1 MISRAALATIVSM
14 WGGGMAARTIS
25 TAVQELDAANSFC
38 AVAPAGAPMIARSI
52 PAFAHRPLATG
63 AVIVLSMRVAMWTEV
78 VAVRRAITLASVL
91 LPKRLSARTGR
102 VVAIGVTLALPV
114 AVE

>member
-1 MISRAALATIVSM
+1 MIARAALATIVSM
-14 WGGGMAARTIS
+14 WGGGMATRTIS
-25 TAVQELDAANSFC
+25 TAIQELDAANSIC
-38 AVAPAGAPMIARSI
+38 GVAPAGAPMIALSI

-63 AVIVLSMRVAMWTEV
+63 PVIVLPVRVAMWTAV
-78 VAVRRAITLASVL
+78 VAVRGAITLASVL

-114 AVE
+114 TVE